1 MAVKKTAQKSSRR
14 ASLNIPVLIGITLFA
29 IGVIFIIS
37 GVFIEQPLMNSENW
51 FNFENAKLSRIY
63 LGVFV
68 GSVGLL
74 VIGLMTPTYF
84 FVGSC
89 KEKQRISNAQMEKL
103 TFFGVGEK
111 APTFSNISQEKVVA
125 PEDEITDSRDEKEED
140 TPQIEEQPIKKTKK
154 KEILKET
161 PLYDDDDIE
170 IIDSPVKDEDKQEES
185 FYDDDDIEIV
195 ENAPENKETENVPLY
210 NDDDIEIIDEP
221 SQDEPIDDA
230 PIYNDDDIEIVEEEP
245 QSQNKEE
252 SFYNDDDIEIIDSPV
267 QDEDKQ
273 ENAFYDDDDIEILE
287 NAPKN
292 EETED
297 VPLYNDDDIEIIDEP
312 SKDEPIDDAP
322 IYNDDDIEILD

>member
-1 MAVKKTAQKSSRR
+1 MAKDKDRVR
-14 ASLNIPVLIGITLFA
+14 LWFIIPVLIGITLFV
-29 IGVIFIIS
+29 IGVIFILS
-37 GVFIEQPLMNSENW
+37 GVFIKQPLMNSENW
-51 FNFENAKLSRIY
+51 FNLENTKLSRIY

-84 FVGSC
+84 FVDSR
-89 KEKQRISNAQMEKL
+89 KEKQRISNTQMEKL

-125 PEDEITDSRDEKEED
+125 LEEEITDSRDKKEKD

-170 IIDSPVKDEDKQEES
+170 IIEKD
-185 FYDDDDIEIV
+185 
-195 ENAPENKETENVPLY
+195 N
-210 NDDDIEIIDEP
+210 
-221 SQDEPIDDA
+221 
-230 PIYNDDDIEIVEEEP
+230 
-245 QSQNKEE
+245 QSQNEEE
-252 SFYNDDDIEIIDSPV
+252 SFYNDDDIEIIESPV

-273 ENAFYDDDDIEILE
+273 EKSFYDDDDIEILE
-287 NAPKN
+287 NTANN

-297 VPLYNDDDIEIIDEP
+297 VPPYNDDDIEIIDKP
-312 SKDEPIDDAP
+312 TKDKPIDDAP